1 MKPMT
6 MRRYGVVPLGA
17 EQVLDVLFAEE
28 IPADDGRES
37 EEEQADCHKGD
48 AKGPEAA
55 FKSLL
60 GQSDAGGGAVDGVGH
75 EDDEGCHIQHDKGIH
90 ENADDGDKALLGGI
104 LHLGDGMGV
113 RGGAHAR
120 LVGEQAARHAVA
132 HGFLDA
138 RADDAAVAA
147 AGSNAPTK
155 TIFKAGMMWEA
166 LANRTISPPSR

>member
-1 MKPMT
+1 MQHGTKHDEAHDDEAI
-6 MRRYGVVPLGA
+6 RRRALGA
-17 EQVLDVLFAEE
+17 EKVLDVLLAEE
-28 IPADDGRES
+28 IPADNRRES

-60 GQSDAGGGAVDGVGH
+60 GQGDAGGGAVDGVGH
-75 EDDEGCHIQHDKGIH
+75 EDDEGGHIQHDKGIH

-120 LVGEQAARHAVA
+120 LVGEQAAGHAVA

-138 RADDAAVAA
+138 RADDAARGGGGIERAHEDHLQSWDDV
-147 AGSNAPTK
+147 G
-155 TIFKAGMMWEA
+155 GVG
-166 LANRTISPPSR
+166 